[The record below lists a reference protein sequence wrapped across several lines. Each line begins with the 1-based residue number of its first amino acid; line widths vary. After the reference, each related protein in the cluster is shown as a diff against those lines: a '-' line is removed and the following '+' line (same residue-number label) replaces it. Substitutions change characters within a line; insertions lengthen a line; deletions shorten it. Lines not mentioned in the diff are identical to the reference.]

1 MEFTELIEAAKAST
15 KNYTPAAQ
23 ALRLAAAA
31 GEIAGTFAVPVG
43 TPGDGLA
50 LAIAVGK
57 TAVAAIGVEH
67 LFNEPTD
74 TLVEPVRSAEVEQC
88 GEDIAGWLLTVVAK
102 AARGPWPEDNTQEV
116 LDLLGELVQSV
127 GLPGFMQCCRL
138 YLQQPQ

>member
-1 MEFTELIEAAKAST
+1 MEFSELIEAAKAST

-31 GEIAGTFAVPVG
+31 GEIAGTFAVPAG

-50 LAIAVGK
+50 LAVAVGK

-74 TLVEPVRSAEVEQC
+74 TLVEPVCCGQVEQC
-88 GEDIAGWLLTVVAK
+88 GEDIAGELLTVVAK
-102 AARGPWPEDNTQEV
+102 AARGPWPEDTQEV

-127 GLPGFMQCCRL
+127 GLPDFMQCCRL
-138 YLQQPQ
+138 YLQQSK